1 MAFLQAPLRAPDI
14 VGPLDRTGGL
24 SRGALIEV
32 SLQEPAHQLLA
43 PSVQLPFELALTHLL
58 GFAR

>member
-1 MAFLQAPLRAPDI
+1 MPN
-14 VGPLDRTGGL
+14 GSGDRTLGDV
-24 SRGALIEV
+24 R
-32 SLQEPAHQLLA
+32 EPAHQLLA